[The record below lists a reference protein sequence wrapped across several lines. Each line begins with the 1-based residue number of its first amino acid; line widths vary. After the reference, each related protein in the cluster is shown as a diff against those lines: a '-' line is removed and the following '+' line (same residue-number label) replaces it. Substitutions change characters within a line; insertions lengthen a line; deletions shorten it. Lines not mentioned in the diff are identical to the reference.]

1 MLSSWEYN
9 LIKNISYLENTMNLS
24 DILNEIGNKNEKLVL
39 NDRFKTISYV
49 EKERYE
55 NEVGEYVEPQF
66 RHICTTGNSPK
77 FILAS
82 VNTLYSAGKIIDQYP
97 KCTKEVYG
105 VIGSDCEVLPERV
118 TAIKINKD
126 KSILDLTNKILR
138 RLNIEMIDEV
148 LDDANNR
155 HMNLYL
161 LVMRECNEA

>member
-1 MLSSWEYN
+1 ML
-9 LIKNISYLENTMNLS
+9 K
-24 DILNEIGNKNEKLVL
+24 
-39 NDRFKTISYV
+39 
-49 EKERYE
+49 KERAFVIIEEPEAHLYPSLQSAI
-55 NEVGEYVEPQF
+55 VEF
-66 RHICTTGNSPK
+66 IAYFANFNNSSVLITTHSQY
-77 FILAS
+77 ILAS

-126 KSILDLTNKILR
+126 KSILDLTNKTLR

-148 LDDANNR
+148 LDDVNNR